1 MTGGGEPP
9 MPGMSNRMTP
19 RRGSSAS
26 TNGWSSSRLA
36 PMPLHRS
43 SGGRPG
49 VPSRTATRMARPPTL
64 RTRIRSADSAR
75 SSRPRT
81 ARARPDRG
89 RSFPAGRGQEML
101 MVIDVCS
108 RRVTD
113 RRQAAAA
120 ELIRGRLL
128 LPTVL
133 GQPARVVR
141 PPGAVTRLRAPEPV
155 LRILRAV
162 LGHLVSRLVVPR
174 RIDHGGD
181 VPTGGKHESGAATKQ
196 LGGPVAALP
205 GADVVGDPG
214 DDVAVPVDRG
224 QVHR

>member
-1 MTGGGEPP
+1 MTGAGEPP

-49 VPSRTATRMARPPTL
+49 VPSRAATRTARPPAVRL
-64 RTRIRSADSAR
+64 LIRSADSAR
-75 SSRPRT
+75 SRRRPT
-81 ARARPDRG
+81 RARPVPG
-89 RSFPAGRGQEML
+89 RSFPAGRGQDMS

-108 RRVTD
+108 RRVAD
-113 RRQAAAA
+113 RRQTAAAG
-120 ELIRGRLL
+120 LIRGRLL
-128 LPTVL
+128 LTTVL

-141 PPGAVTRLRAPEPV
+141 PPGADTGLCAPEPV
-155 LRILRAV
+155 LRIRRVV
-162 LGHLVSRLVVPR
+162 LGHLVSRLVVSGW
-174 RIDHGGD
+174 IDHRGD
-181 VPTGGKHESGAATKQ
+181 VPAGGQREPAAAGEQ
-196 LGGPVAALP
+196 LSGPVAALP
-205 GADVVGDPG
+205 GANMVGDPG
-214 DDVAVPVDRG
+214 DYVAVPVDRG